1 MAISG
6 HNGNNETKIGISNAL
21 SFTVF
26 DESKNEVKI
35 SKLNSPVDLKIQRDT
50 NLPQYSYQFVNAS
63 RLKLPTNSFILQN
76 AINIKTINS
85 SLHIELK
92 PFNNQLGYLV
102 LIKLG
107 APPILNLI
115 SVDYTSFKI
124 FCPSKLPLSIFS

>member
-6 HNGNNETKIGISNAL
+6 HNGISNAI
-21 SFTVF
+21 SFTVY
-26 DESKNEVKI
+26 DESINEVKI
-35 SKLNSPVDLKIQRDT
+35 SEIKSPIDLKVQRDT
-50 NLPQYSYQFVNAS
+50 NLPHYSYQYVNAS
-63 RLKLPTNSFILQN
+63 RLKLPTSSFMLQN

-92 PFNNQLGYLV
+92 PLNIQLGYLV

-107 APPILNLI
+107 SPPILNFI

-124 FCPSKLPLSIFS
+124 FCPSKFPIHIFAQI